1 MSGAV
6 PPFFVP
12 ATMGQGLRAAA
23 LRNPSK
29 ICASD
34 QQGRERSYGDY
45 IANVNRIARYV
56 HEKLGYGRG
65 DHAAIMSSNSIEY
78 LEIAIGLSDAV
89 VPPAMINPRAKAS
102 EAAHICN
109 DSGAKLLFVEKAAME
124 VINAAA
130 LETVEHIICI
140 EEDLP
145 GIYAETSPEPLGL
158 DVQETDIYSIP
169 YTSGTTG
176 KPKGVLLTHRSR
188 VLMMLF
194 AQGGSYRVFNPDGR
208 GLATTPF
215 FNGGGFS
222 NAITPL
228 FFGGYTH
235 IMPKF
240 DPARVLEVID
250 EKRITNMFMVPTQFQ
265 GLLALDR
272 QILDMADISSL
283 KLVLSSAA
291 PLPQATKEKL
301 VAFFGA
307 DVLYDAY
314 GSTEFG
320 SATALRPYDQL
331 RKHACVGLPQP
342 GCEVR
347 LLDSDG
353 KDVPLGEVGQVFVR
367 SPWFF
372 AGYWNKPEA
381 TEEAFRDG
389 WCTVG
394 DLGRQD
400 DEGYFYIVD
409 RLKNVII
416 TGGQNVFPREV
427 EDTLYRHK
435 AVHEVAVV
443 GRPDEYWGEAVVAFV
458 SFKPGMTASPE
469 ELIAFCKEDMSGYK
483 VPKDIFL
490 RDELPK
496 NGTGKIMHRL
506 LRDALRN
513 EVSDAAEAS

>member
-1 MSGAV
+1 MDKTV
-6 PPFFVP
+6 LPFFLP

-23 LRNPSK
+23 LRDPKK

-34 QQGRERSYGDY
+34 ERGRERNYGDY
-45 IANVNRIARYV
+45 IANVNRVARYV
-56 HEKLGYGRG
+56 HGKLGYGRG

-78 LEIAIGLSDAV
+78 LEIAIGLSDAI
-89 VPPAMINPRAKAS
+89 VPPAMINPLATAT
-102 EAAHICN
+102 EVAHICN
-109 DSGAKLLFVEKAAME
+109 DSGAKLLFVEKAALG
-124 VINAAA
+124 VIGKAE
-130 LETVEHIICI
+130 LKTVEHIICI
-140 EEDLP
+140 EDDLP
-145 GIYAETSPEPLGL
+145 KIYAETSPEPLNL

-176 KPKGVLLTHRSR
+176 KPKGVLLAHRSR
-188 VLMMLF
+188 VMMMLF

-240 DPARVLEVID
+240 DPVRVLEVIGK
-250 EKRITNMFMVPTQFQ
+250 KRITNMFMVPTQFH
-265 GLLALDR
+265 GLLALDKG
-272 QILDMADISSL
+272 ILEQADTSSL

-301 VAFFGA
+301 VAFFGD

-331 RKHACVGLPQP
+331 RKHACIGLPQP

-347 LLDSDG
+347 LLNNDG
-353 KDVPLGEVGQVFVR
+353 KDVPRGDIGQIFVR
-367 SPWFF
+367 SPWLF
-372 AGYWNKPEA
+372 AGYWNNAKA
-381 TEEAFRDG
+381 TKDCFRKG

-394 DLGRQD
+394 DLGKQD
-400 DEGYFYIVD
+400 EEGYIYIVD

-427 EDTLYRHK
+427 EDTLYRHE

-458 SFKPGMTASPE
+458 ALKPGAATNAA
-469 ELIAFCKEDMSGYK
+469 ELIALCKEDMSGYK

-496 NGTGKIMHRL
+496 NGTGKIMHST
-506 LRDALRN
+506 LRDEL
-513 EVSDAAEAS
+513 SDELEGS

>member
-1 MSGAV
+1 MSAGEA
-6 PPFFVP
+6 PFYVP

-23 LRNPSK
+23 LRDPAK
-29 ICASD
+29 ICATD
-34 QQGRERSYGDY
+34 EAGRERTFGDY
-45 IANVNRIARYV
+45 IANVNRIARHV
-56 HEKLGYGRG
+56 HEKLGLRRG

-78 LEIAIGLSDAV
+78 LEIAIGLSEAI
-89 VPPAMINPRAKAS
+89 VPPAMINPRAKPA
-102 EAAHICN
+102 EVTHICN
-109 DSGAKLLFVEKAAME
+109 DSGAKLLFVEKSALKTVQAAE
-124 VINAAA
+124 LDSV
-130 LETVEHIICI
+130 ETIICI
-140 EEDLP
+140 EDELP
-145 GIYAETSPEPLGL
+145 GIYESTSREPLGL

-222 NAITPL
+222 NAIAPL

-240 DPARVLEVID
+240 DAERVLEVIE
-250 EKRITNMFMVPTQFQ
+250 EKRITNMFMVPTQFH
-265 GLLALDR
+265 GVLALGDDV
-272 QILDMADISSL
+272 LDKADVSSL

-301 VAFFGA
+301 SAFFGN
-307 DVLYDAY
+307 DVLFDAY

-331 RKHACVGLPQP
+331 RKNACVGLPQP

-347 LLDSDG
+347 LLDNDG
-353 KDVPLGEVGQVFVR
+353 NRVPRGEVGQVYVR

-372 AGYWNKPEA
+372 AGYWNNPKA
-381 TEEAFRDG
+381 TEECFRDG

-394 DLGRQD
+394 DLGRLD
-400 DEGYFYIVD
+400 EEGYLYIVD
-409 RLKNVII
+409 RVKNVII

-427 EDTLYRHK
+427 EDTLYRCEP
-435 AVHEVAVV
+435 VHEAAVV
-443 GRPDEYWGEAVVAFV
+443 GKPDDYWGEAVVAFV
-458 SFKPGMTASPE
+458 TFKPGQSMSAE
-469 ELIAFCKEDMSGYK
+469 ELIAFCKQEMSGYK
-483 VPKDIFL
+483 VPKEIIV
-490 RDELPK
+490 RDSLPK
-496 NGTGKIMHRL
+496 NGTGKIMHKT
-506 LRDALRN
+506 LREELADA
-513 EVSDAAEAS
+513 

>member
-1 MSGAV
+1 MIGAADA
-6 PPFFVP
+6 PFFVP

-23 LRNPSK
+23 LRVPTK
-29 ICASD
+29 VCISD
-34 QQGRERSYGDY
+34 EKGRERTYCDY
-45 IANVNRIARYV
+45 IANVNRVARYV
-56 HEKLGYGRG
+56 HEELKLSRG

-78 LEIAIGLSDAV
+78 LEIAIGLSEAI
-89 VPPAMINPRAKAS
+89 VPPAMINPRSTTK
-102 EAAHICN
+102 EAEHICN
-109 DSGAKLLFVEKAAME
+109 DSGAKVLFVGK
-124 VINAAA
+124 AA
-130 LETVEHIICI
+130 LETIKKASLDTVQHIICI
-140 EEDLP
+140 EDELS
-145 GIYAETSPEPLGL
+145 GIYERTSPEPLGL

-194 AQGGSYRVFNPDGR
+194 AQAGSYKVYNPDGR

-222 NAITPL
+222 NAIAPL

-240 DPARVLEVID
+240 DAARALEVIK

-265 GLLALDR
+265 VVLALDKDT
-272 QILDMADISSL
+272 LDSADLSSL
-283 KLVLSSAA
+283 EVVLSSAA

-301 VAFFGA
+301 SAFFGE
-307 DVLYDAY
+307 DVLFDAY

-320 SATALRPYDQL
+320 SATTLRPYDQL
-331 RKHACVGLPQP
+331 RKQACVGLPQP

-347 LLDSDG
+347 LLDKDG
-353 KDVPLGEVGQVFVR
+353 NDVPRGEAGQVYVR

-381 TEEAFRDG
+381 TEECFHDG

-400 DEGYFYIVD
+400 EEGYLYIVD
-409 RLKNVII
+409 RVKNVII

-427 EDTLYRHK
+427 EDVLYRHD
-435 AVHEVAVV
+435 AIQEVAVV

-458 SFKPGMTASPE
+458 VFKPGMSAASE
-469 ELIAFCKEDMSGYK
+469 ELIAYCKEEISGYK
-483 VPKDIFL
+483 VPKDIYV
-490 RDELPK
+490 RQELPK
-496 NGTGKIMHRL
+496 NGTGKIMHRT
-506 LRDALRN
+506 LRDELAGK
-513 EVSDAAEAS
+513 